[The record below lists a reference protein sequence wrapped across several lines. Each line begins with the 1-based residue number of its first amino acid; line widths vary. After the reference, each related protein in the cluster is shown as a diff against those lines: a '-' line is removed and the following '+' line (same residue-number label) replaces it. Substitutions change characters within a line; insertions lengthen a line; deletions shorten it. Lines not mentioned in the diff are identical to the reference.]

1 MQRQA
6 YRSSCE
12 FFGGG
17 VRFRTNPRASL
28 TSQNT
33 KVTRVVTTVTRLDT
47 PKPHRYHLRFRFQ
60 HGTSPRVMFESL
72 SDKLKRT
79 LKNLRGEGV
88 LTKEHVDA
96 ALREIRLALLEADVN
111 YKVAKDFIASVQQKA
126 EGQQVWQ
133 ELKPSEQVVKIVFD
147 ELVELLGGQSSR
159 LVFTKQLPNT
169 VMVVGLQGSGKTTST
184 GKIARWLAKNQ
195 ERKPLLLSVDVYRP
209 AAREQLRVI
218 AKATGQ
224 QIFEYP
230 ESNDPLTLVRE
241 AQKHAQQTGFDTLLI
256 DTAGRLHIDDELMEE
271 LVNIKNETHPVK
283 ILFVADAMTG
293 QDAVRSAEESHR
305 RIGITGVILT
315 KMDGDARGGAALSI
329 KQVTGQPVKFVGVG
343 ERYDAL
349 EPFYPDR
356 VAQRI
361 LGMGD
366 VLSLIEEVQAKVDQE
381 EAEEQLKKLQKN
393 EFTLDDFRS
402 QLRQV
407 KKLGSF
413 SKIMKLLPDQLL
425 GGMGMPQLNDEQS
438 AMMEKELKRTE
449 AIIDSMTWAERN
461 DHRILNAN
469 RRRRIAR
476 GSGTNVTAVNQLIK
490 QYVEMRQMMRQL
502 SSSGLFGGGGLKSKM
517 LRKMTGMPDMAGFSG
532 DDGELPQLPT
542 GPMGASP
549 SRRSKKKQHKR
560 KRKKRK

>member
-1 MQRQA
+1 
-6 YRSSCE
+6 
-12 FFGGG
+12 
-17 VRFRTNPRASL
+17 
-28 TSQNT
+28 
-33 KVTRVVTTVTRLDT
+33 
-47 PKPHRYHLRFRFQ
+47 
-60 HGTSPRVMFESL
+60 MFESL

-88 LTKEHVDA
+88 LTREHVDA

-111 YKVAKDFIASVQQKA
+111 YKVAKDFIAAVKEKA

-159 LVFTKQLPNT
+159 LVFTRQIPNT

-184 GKIARWLAKNQ
+184 GKIARWLAANQ
-195 ERKPLLLSVDVYRP
+195 DRKPLLLSVDVYRP
-209 AAREQLRVI
+209 AAREQLKVI
-218 AKATGQ
+218 ARATGQ
-224 QIFEYP
+224 QIFENP
-230 ESNDPLTLVRE
+230 ETNDPLELVRQ
-241 AQKHAQQTGFDTLLI
+241 AHLHAQQTGFDTLMI

-271 LVNIKNETHPVK
+271 LVTIKNETHPVE

-293 QDAVRSAEESHR
+293 QDAVRSAEEFHR
-305 RIGITGVILT
+305 RVGITGVILT

-329 KQVTGQPVKFVGVG
+329 RQVTGQPVKFVGMG

-366 VLSLIEEVQAKVDQE
+366 VLSLIEEVQAKVDQS

-425 GGMGMPQLNDEQS
+425 GGIGMPQINDEQS

-449 AIIDSMTWAERN
+449 AIIDSMTWDERN

-476 GSGTNVTAVNQLIK
+476 GSGTSVAQVNQLIK
-490 QYVEMRQMMRQL
+490 QYTEMRQMMRQL
-502 SSSGLFGGGGLKSKM
+502 SSAGLFGGGGFKSKM
-517 LRKMTGMPDMAGFSG
+517 MRKMTGMPDMSGMSDDMGDMPGLPGLPAG
-532 DDGELPQLPT
+532 PPRKKQKNQ
-542 GPMGASP
+542 
-549 SRRSKKKQHKR
+549 KKK
-560 KRKKRK
+560 KKRRR

>member
-1 MQRQA
+1 MLVSA
-6 YRSSCE
+6 LAGIVIWC
-12 FFGGG
+12 
-17 VRFRTNPRASL
+17 
-28 TSQNT
+28 
-33 KVTRVVTTVTRLDT
+33 
-47 PKPHRYHLRFRFQ
+47 
-60 HGTSPRVMFESL
+60 MFESL

-111 YKVAKDFIASVQQKA
+111 YKVAKDFIASVKEKA
-126 EGQQVWQ
+126 EGQQVWL

-159 LVFTKQLPNT
+159 LVFTKTSPNV
-169 VMVVGLQGSGKTTST
+169 VMIVGLQGSGKTTST
-184 GKIARWLAKNQ
+184 GKIARWLAQNQ
-195 ERKPLLLSVDVYRP
+195 QRKPLLLSTDVYRP
-209 AAREQLRVI
+209 AAREQLKVI

-224 QIFEYP
+224 SIFEKP
-230 ESNDPLTLVRE
+230 ETNDPIELTRAAL
-241 AQKHAQQTGFDTLLI
+241 QQARDVGYDTLLI

-271 LVNIKNETHPVK
+271 LVTIKSETHPVE

-293 QDAVRSAEESHR
+293 QDAVRSAEEFHA
-305 RIGITGVILT
+305 RIGITGVVLT

-343 ERYDAL
+343 EKYDAL

-366 VLSLIEEVQAKVDQE
+366 VLSLIEEVHDKIDQADA
-381 EAEEQLKKLQKN
+381 EAQLEKLQRN
-393 EFTLDDFRS
+393 QFTLDDFRS

-413 SKIMKLLPDQLL
+413 SKILKLLPDQLL
-425 GGMGMPQLNDEQS
+425 GGVGMPDLTDEQS
-438 AMMEKELKRTE
+438 EMMEKEMRRTE
-449 AIIDSMTWAERN
+449 AIIDSMTREERLN
-461 DHRILNAN
+461 HIILNAN

-476 GSGTNVTAVNQLIK
+476 GSGTSVAQVNSLIK
-490 QYVEMRQMMRQL
+490 QYTEMRRMMQGMF
-502 SSSGLFGGGGLKSKM
+502 SGGGLRGKM
-517 LRKMTGMPDMAGFSG
+517 MRRMAGIPGMDAGTG
-532 DDGELPQLPT
+532 DPMMAGLPA
-542 GPMGASP
+542 GP
-549 SRRSKKKQHKR
+549 SRKKKK
-560 KRKKRK
+560 KKKRRR

>member
-1 MQRQA
+1 
-6 YRSSCE
+6 
-12 FFGGG
+12 
-17 VRFRTNPRASL
+17 
-28 TSQNT
+28 
-33 KVTRVVTTVTRLDT
+33 
-47 PKPHRYHLRFRFQ
+47 
-60 HGTSPRVMFESL
+60 MFESL

-111 YKVAKDFIASVQQKA
+111 YKVAKDFIASVKEKA

-147 ELVELLGGQSSR
+147 ELVQLLGGQSSR
-159 LVFTKQLPNT
+159 LVFTKQIPNV
-169 VMVVGLQGSGKTTST
+169 VMIVGLQGSGKTTST
-184 GKIARWLAKNQ
+184 GKIARWLAQNQ
-195 ERKPLLLSVDVYRP
+195 DRKPLLVSVDVYRP

-224 QIFEYP
+224 QIFEQS
-230 ESNDPLTLVRE
+230 ETNDPLTLVR
-241 AQKHAQQTGFDTLLI
+241 AAYKHAQQVGFDTLLI
-256 DTAGRLHIDDELMEE
+256 DTAGRLHIDEELMDELER
-271 LVNIKNETHPVK
+271 IKAEVHPVE

-293 QDAVRSAEESHR
+293 QDAVRSAEEFHR
-305 RIGITGVILT
+305 RVGITGVVLT

-329 KQVTGQPVKFVGVG
+329 KQVIGQPVKFVGVG
-343 ERYDAL
+343 EKYDAL

-366 VLSLIEEVQAKVDQE
+366 VLSLIEEVQSKVDQS

-425 GGMGMPQLNDEQS
+425 GGMGMPQLTDEQS
-438 AMMEKELKRTE
+438 VVMEKELKRTE
-449 AIIDSMTWAERN
+449 AIIDSMTGLERT

-476 GSGTNVTAVNQLIK
+476 GSGTTVAEVNQLIK
-490 QYVEMRQMMRQL
+490 QYTEMRQMMRQF
-502 SSSGLFGGGGLKSKM
+502 SASGLFGGGGGLKGKM
-517 LRKMTGMPDMAGFSG
+517 MRRVAGMAGVPDLSG
-532 DDGELPQLPT
+532 FGGGNGGELPAAQSP
-542 GPMGASP
+542 GGP
-549 SRRSKKKQHKR
+549 SRKKLKK
-560 KRKKRK
+560 KRKKKRH

>member
-1 MQRQA
+1 
-6 YRSSCE
+6 
-12 FFGGG
+12 
-17 VRFRTNPRASL
+17 
-28 TSQNT
+28 
-33 KVTRVVTTVTRLDT
+33 
-47 PKPHRYHLRFRFQ
+47 
-60 HGTSPRVMFESL
+60 MFESL

-111 YKVAKDFIASVQQKA
+111 YKVAKDFISSVQQKA

-159 LVFTKQLPNT
+159 LVFTKQIPNT

-184 GKIARWLAKNQ
+184 GKIARWLSANQ
-195 ERKPLLLSVDVYRP
+195 DRKPLLLSVDVYRP
-209 AAREQLRVI
+209 AAREQLKVI

-224 QIFEYP
+224 QIFEQP
-230 ESNDPLTLVRE
+230 DTNDPLTLVRE

-271 LVNIKNETHPVK
+271 LVKIKNETHPVE

-293 QDAVRSAEESHR
+293 QDAVRSAEEFHR
-305 RIGITGVILT
+305 RVGITGVILT

-366 VLSLIEEVQAKVDQE
+366 VLSFIEEAQAKIDQK
-381 EAEEQLKKLQKN
+381 EAEAQLEKIQKN

-407 KKLGSF
+407 KKFGSL
-413 SKIMKLLPDQLL
+413 SKIMKMLPDQVLA
-425 GGMGMPQLNDEQS
+425 GIGMPQVNDEQS
-438 AMMEKELKRTE
+438 ALMEQEMKRTV
-449 AIIDSMTWAERN
+449 AIIDSMTWEERN

-476 GSGTNVTAVNQLIK
+476 GSGTSVAGVNQLIK
-490 QYVEMRQMMRQL
+490 QYVEMRQMMRQF
-502 SSSGLFGGGGLKSKM
+502 SSSGLFGGGGIKGKM
-517 LRKMTGMPDMAGFSG
+517 LRKMTGLPDMAGFEG
-532 DDGELPQLPT
+532 DGDEMPSLP
-542 GPMGASP
+542 AAP
-549 SRRSKKKQHKR
+549 SRKKLKK
-560 KRKKRK
+560 KRKKRRR

>member
-1 MQRQA
+1 
-6 YRSSCE
+6 
-12 FFGGG
+12 
-17 VRFRTNPRASL
+17 
-28 TSQNT
+28 
-33 KVTRVVTTVTRLDT
+33 
-47 PKPHRYHLRFRFQ
+47 
-60 HGTSPRVMFESL
+60 MFESL

-159 LVFTKQLPNT
+159 LVFTKQIPNT

-184 GKIARWLAKNQ
+184 GKIARWLAANQ
-195 ERKPLLLSVDVYRP
+195 DRKPLLLSVDVYRP
-209 AAREQLRVI
+209 AAREQLKVI

-224 QIFEYP
+224 QIFEDP
-230 ESNDPLTLVRE
+230 QTNDPLTLVRG
-241 AQKHAQQTGFDTLLI
+241 ALKHAQQTGFDTLLI

-271 LVNIKNETHPVK
+271 LVTIKNETHPVET
-283 ILFVADAMTG
+283 LFVADAMTG
-293 QDAVRSAEESHR
+293 QDAVRSAEEFHR
-305 RIGITGVILT
+305 RVGITGVILT

-366 VLSLIEEVQAKVDQE
+366 VLSLIEEVQAKVDQS
-381 EAEEQLKKLQKN
+381 EAEAQLKKLQKN

-425 GGMGMPQLNDEQS
+425 GGIGMPELTDEQS
-438 AMMEKELKRTE
+438 KQMEQELKRTE
-449 AIIDSMTWAERN
+449 AIIDSMTWEERN

-476 GSGTNVTAVNQLIK
+476 GSGTTVAGVNQLIK

-502 SSSGLFGGGGLKSKM
+502 SGSGLFGGSGLKGKM
-517 LRKMTGMPDMAGFSG
+517 MRKMTGMPDLSGFG
-532 DDGELPQLPT
+532 GGDDDGEMPSMPSLPQLP
-542 GPMGASP
+542 GRPAGP
-549 SRRSKKKQHKR
+549 SRKKLKK
-560 KRKKRK
+560 KRKKRRR